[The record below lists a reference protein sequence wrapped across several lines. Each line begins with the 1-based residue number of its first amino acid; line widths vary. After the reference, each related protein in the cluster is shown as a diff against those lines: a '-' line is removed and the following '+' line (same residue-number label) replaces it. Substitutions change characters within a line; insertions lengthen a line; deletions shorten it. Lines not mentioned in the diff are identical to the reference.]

1 MKEKL
6 SVRYLSC
13 VAMFTALSYVAVLL
27 ARAIPNVQGFLSYE
41 PKDAVIVIAGFIFGP
56 LTCVVISVLCS
67 LLEMLTI
74 SSTGIYGFVMNVV
87 ATCAFAVPAA
97 WLYHRRR
104 TQKHAMLGLLCGV
117 LSMAA
122 CMIAWNYV
130 ITPFYMSKTPE
141 AVPETRKMVAG
152 MLATVFLPFNLVKS
166 GVNAGLTLLLY
177 KPIMQA
183 LRAAKLLPQREGGA
197 HKYSAWPVILALV
210 VLGVFIPLLLHLA
223 GIF

>member
-130 ITPFYMSKTPE
+130 ITPFYMGVERS
-141 AVPETRKMVAG
+141 VVAG
-152 MLATVFLPFNLVKS
+152 MLASVFLPFNLVK
-166 GVNAGLTLLLY
+166 GGLNAALVLLLY
-177 KPIMQA
+177 KPVVGA
-183 LRAAKLLPQREGGA
+183 LRRMGLVAPSRGKKGRFSPAFTIFALLLAATFVLLL
-197 HKYSAWPVILALV
+197 LAL
-210 VLGVFIPLLLHLA
+210 LGVL
-223 GIF
+223 